1 MKFNFIILLILV
13 YSCSNNY
20 TRLENRAPY
29 NSKGLAL
36 IYNEKDLDVK
46 VIKGKLDNSML
57 QISHQNLNVNTMIK
71 LINPRTNDYVV
82 VRNSKRIKYP
92 DFYKIIITQK
102 VANELNIDKDL
113 PLIEILEIKKNKSF
127 VAEKAKI
134 FNEEK
139 KILSNAPVTSVQISN
154 ISKNKL
160 KKKKLKDNK
169 IFILIASFYS
179 RDSAS
184 FLRKRITTEI
194 PNFDNNKIKIQKKN
208 NNEINLIS
216 GPYKTI
222 NSVKNDYIQLKNF
235 GFEDLDITI
244 HE

>member
-57 QISHQNLNVNTMIK
+57 QISHQNLNINTMIK
-71 LINPRTNDYVV
+71 LINPITNDYVV

-154 ISKNKL
+154 ISKNKI
-160 KKKKLKDNK
+160 KKKKLKDK
-169 IFILIASFYS
+169 QIFILIASFYS

-194 PNFDNNKIKIQKKN
+194 PNFNYNKIKIQKKN

>member
-1 MKFNFIILLILV
+1 MKFSLIILLILV

-36 IYNEKDLDVK
+36 IFNEKDLDNK

-194 PNFDNNKIKIQKKN
+194 PNFDYNKIKIQKKN

>member
-1 MKFNFIILLILV
+1 MKFNLIILLILV
-13 YSCSNNY
+13 YSCTNNY

-36 IYNEKDLDVK
+36 IYNERDLDDK

-127 VAEKAKI
+127 VAEKS
-134 FNEEK
+134 E
-139 KILSNAPVTSVQISN
+139 N
-154 ISKNKL
+154 I
-160 KKKKLKDNK
+160 
-169 IFILIASFYS
+169 
-179 RDSAS
+179 
-184 FLRKRITTEI
+184 
-194 PNFDNNKIKIQKKN
+194 
-208 NNEINLIS
+208 
-216 GPYKTI
+216 
-222 NSVKNDYIQLKNF
+222 
-235 GFEDLDITI
+235 
-244 HE
+244 

>member
-1 MKFNFIILLILV
+1 MVSFNNPQNFIISPLTTADFFLSESLNLLTNPISTNINDL
-13 YSCSNNY
+13 
-20 TRLENRAPY
+20 L
-29 NSKGLAL
+29 GL
-36 IYNEKDLDVK
+36 D
-46 VIKGKLDNSML
+46 
-57 QISHQNLNVNTMIK
+57 QNLNVNTMIK

>member
-1 MKFNFIILLILV
+1 MKFNLIILLILV
-13 YSCSNNY
+13 YSCTNNY

-36 IYNEKDLDVK
+36 IYSERDLDDK

>member
-1 MKFNFIILLILV
+1 MKFNLIILLILV
-13 YSCSNNY
+13 YSCTNNY

-36 IYNEKDLDVK
+36 IYNERDLDDK

-71 LINPRTNDYVV
+71 LINPITNDYFV

-184 FLRKRITTEI
+184 FIRKRITTEI